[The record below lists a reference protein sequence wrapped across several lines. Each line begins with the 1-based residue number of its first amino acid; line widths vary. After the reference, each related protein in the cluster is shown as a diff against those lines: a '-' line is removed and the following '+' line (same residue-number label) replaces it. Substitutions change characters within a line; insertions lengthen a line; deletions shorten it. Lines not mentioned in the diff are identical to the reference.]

1 MTQPTSKDDSMPVH
15 PKFRRT
21 FAVAASLAAI
31 AALSLTACS
40 PAGSATPA
48 TTAGADEEV
57 GVTLIVKT
65 TSNPYFVSMEDAA
78 KADAEKANVKLTL
91 AAGTKDGDTDSQIQA
106 IENAISRG
114 DKGILITPNGPAVI
128 NEIDK
133 ARQAGLY
140 VIALDTV
147 PDPADSV
154 DITFAT
160 DNFAAGELIGKW
172 TAEKLA
178 GQTANIAMLDLF
190 SDQIVTVD
198 TARDQ
203 GFLKGMGIEVPDQSK
218 NGSEAPSGSYTGGK
232 GGSYTIAGHQA
243 TKGAEDGGRSAMET
257 LLSKDPNINVVYT
270 INEPAAYG
278 AYQALKAAGKEKDV
292 IIVSIDGGCTGV
304 GYVKDGIIGATAQQ
318 YPSKM
323 ASLGMEAIAKIARGG
338 EAPKPSDGLDFFSTG
353 QTLVTDQPQTGLE
366 SVTSA
371 DAASTCWGK

>member
-1 MTQPTSKDDSMPVH
+1 MPLHSKS
-15 PKFRRT
+15 R
-21 FAVAASLAAI
+21 ALLAAVGLAAV
-31 AALSLTACS
+31 AALSLSGCSS
-40 PAGSATPA
+40 PAGSATSAEP
-48 TTAGADEEV
+48 AGADEQV

-65 TSNPYFVSMEDAA
+65 TSNPFFVSMEDAA
-78 KADAEKANVKLTL
+78 QADAEKANVKLTL
-91 AAGTKDGDTDSQIQA
+91 AAGKKDGDTDSQIQA

-128 NEIDK
+128 NEIEK
-133 ARQAGLY
+133 ARNAGLY

-160 DNFAAGELIGKW
+160 DNFAAGELIGQW
-172 TAEKLA
+172 TASKLD
-178 GQTANIAMLDLF
+178 GKDANIAMLDLF

-203 GFLKGMGIEVPDQSK
+203 GFLKGMGIDVPDPSK

-243 TKGAEDGGRSAMET
+243 TQGAEDGGRSAMET

-292 IIVSIDGGCTGV
+292 IIVSVDGGCTGV

-323 ASLGMEAIAKIARGG
+323 ASLGMEAIAEIARGG
-338 EAPKPSDGLDFFSTG
+338 EAPQPTDGLDFFSTG
-353 QTLVTDQPQTGLE
+353 QQLVTDQPQTGLE
-366 SVTSA
+366 SLTSA
-371 DAASTCWGK
+371 DAASTCWGE

>member
-1 MTQPTSKDDSMPVH
+1 MPQHPTL
-15 PKFRRT
+15 R
-21 FAVAASLAAI
+21 AVLSAVSI
-31 AALSLTACS
+31 AAVTAFALSACSS
-40 PAGSATPA
+40 PAGSATSAAP
-48 TTAGADEEV
+48 AGADEQV

-65 TSNPYFVSMEDAA
+65 TSNPFFVSMEEAA
-78 KADAEKANVKLTL
+78 QADAEKANVKLTL
-91 AAGTKDGDTDSQIQA
+91 AAGKKDGDTDSQIQA

-128 NEIDK
+128 NEIEK
-133 ARQAGLY
+133 ARKAGLY

-160 DNFAAGELIGKW
+160 DNFAAGELIGSW

-178 GQTANIAMLDLF
+178 GKTANIAMLDLF

-203 GFLKGMGIEVPDQSK
+203 GFLAGMGIDVPDPSK
-218 NGSEAPSGSYTGGK
+218 NGSEAASGTYTGGQ

-243 TKGAEDGGRSAMET
+243 TQGAEDGGRSAMET

-292 IIVSIDGGCTGV
+292 IIVSVDGGCTGV

-323 ASLGMEAIAKIARGG
+323 ASLGMEAIASIARGG
-338 EAPKPSDGLDFFSTG
+338 EAPQPTDGLDFFSTG
-353 QTLVTDQPQTGLE
+353 QQLVTDEPQTGLD
-366 SVTSA
+366 SITSS
-371 DAASTCWGK
+371 DASSTCWGK

>member
-1 MTQPTSKDDSMPVH
+1 MPLHMT
-15 PKFRRT
+15 RRT
-21 FAVAASLAAI
+21 KLAVAASLATV
-31 AALSLTACS
+31 AALSLSACS
-40 PAGSATPA
+40 SSGAGAGSTVGPN
-48 TTAGADEEV
+48 DEV

-65 TSNPYFVSMEDAA
+65 TTNPYFVSMEDAA
-78 KADAEKANVKLTL
+78 KADAKKANVKLTL
-91 AAGTKDGDTDSQIQA
+91 AAGKKDGDTDSQIQA

-114 DKGILITPNGPAVI
+114 DKGILITPNGTAVN
-128 NEIDK
+128 NEIAK
-133 ARQAGLY
+133 ARKAGLY

-172 TAEKLA
+172 TAAKLDGKKA
-178 GQTANIAMLDLF
+178 TIAMLDLF

-198 TARDQ
+198 TDRDQ
-203 GFLKGMGIEVPDQSK
+203 GFLKGMGIAVPDKSK
-218 NGSEAPSGSYTGGK
+218 NGSEAASGSYTGGK
-232 GGSYTIAGHQA
+232 GGDYTVVGHQA
-243 TKGAEDGGRSAMET
+243 TQGAEDGGRSAMET
-257 LLSKDPNINVVYT
+257 LLSKSPDINVVYT

-292 IIVSIDGGCTGV
+292 TIVSIDGGCTGV

-338 EAPKPSDGLDFFSTG
+338 EKPKPTDGLDFFSTG
-353 QTLVTDQPQTGLE
+353 QKLVTDQAVSGLE
-366 SVTSA
+366 SITTA

>member
-1 MTQPTSKDDSMPVH
+1 MPLH
-15 PKFRRT
+15 PKTRALLT
-21 FAVAASLAAI
+21 AASI
-31 AALSLTACS
+31 AAVSALALTGCSS
-40 PAGSATPA
+40 PAGSATSAAP
-48 TTAGADEEV
+48 AGADEQV

-65 TSNPYFVSMEDAA
+65 TSNPFFVSMEEAA
-78 KADAEKANVKLTL
+78 QADAEKANVKLTL
-91 AAGTKDGDTDSQIQA
+91 AAGKKDGDTDSQIQA

-114 DKGILITPNGPAVI
+114 DKGILITPNGSAVI
-128 NEIDK
+128 NEIEK
-133 ARQAGLY
+133 ARKAGLY

-160 DNFAAGELIGKW
+160 DNFAAGELIGQW

-203 GFLKGMGIEVPDQSK
+203 GFLKGMGIDVPDPSK
-218 NGSEAPSGSYTGGK
+218 NGSEAASGTYTGGK

-243 TKGAEDGGRSAMET
+243 TQGAEDGGRSAMET

-292 IIVSIDGGCTGV
+292 IIVSVDGGCTGV

-323 ASLGMEAIAKIARGG
+323 ASLGMEAIAEIARGG
-338 EAPKPSDGLDFFSTG
+338 EAPQPSDGLDFFSTG
-353 QTLVTDQPQTGLE
+353 QQLVTDQPQTGLE
-366 SVTSA
+366 SLTSD
-371 DAASTCWGK
+371 DAAGTCWGK